1 MKITAYILSAVLLV
15 LGGCKDFAELE
26 KNPNVATSVPASL
39 ILTSLENAILEEPW
53 SLEHRYNQFWAC
65 NYYYYGNQEYSW
77 TNATLKFDALKDIVK
92 MEEEA
97 KKAGAEDINPYSSLG
112 KFFRAR
118 LYVWMTNQVGDLPL
132 KNALKGLDDTAPV
145 YDSQKD
151 IYIQVLKWLD
161 EANAELKAH
170 SDAGNTTLAGD
181 IYLGNDLDA
190 WRKVV
195 NSYALRILVSLSKKE
210 ADADLNIKAK
220 FAAIISD
227 PAKYPLMQSNSDN
240 LQVDYNGS
248 TSFYPTN
255 PGNKGFDKGRY
266 NMAQTYVKGLTDLN
280 DPRVFVTLNP
290 AKAKLEDGV
299 AFDNFA
305 AYVGAGS
312 GESQDDMT
320 FKAGNGEYSYAN
332 QSRYYG
338 SFAGPEPAVMLSYA
352 EQCFNIAEGIHR
364 GWAQGNAESYYI
376 KGIQASMLFYG
387 IEDGSTITVTTQED
401 EVLGTVTAS
410 VTDYLAQPSV
420 KYAGGAT
427 GLTQI
432 LTQKYLAFF
441 QQGGLEAFYNQRR
454 TGVPAFHVGPGTGY
468 GGSSPRIPKR
478 WLYPSDETT
487 TNKTHLDEALSRQFG
502 GVDTKDGD
510 LWILQ

>member
-1 MKITAYILSAVLLV
+1 MIGVLLV
-15 LGGCKDFAELE
+15 TAGCHDFAALE

-97 KKAGAEDINPYSSLG
+97 KKAGAEDVNPYSSLG

-132 KNALKGLDDTAPV
+132 KSALKGLDDTAPV
-145 YDSQKD
+145 YDTQKD
-151 IYIQVLKWLD
+151 IFVQVLRWLD
-161 EANAELKAH
+161 EANTELGSLSA
-170 SDAGNTTLAGD
+170 AGNATLAGD
-181 IYLGNDLDA
+181 IYLGNNLDA
-190 WRKVV
+190 WRKVI
-195 NSYALRILVSLSKKE
+195 NSYQLRVLVSLSKKE
-210 ADADLNIKAK
+210 ADGDLNVKGK
-220 FAAIISD
+220 FAAILGD
-227 PAKYPLMQSNSDN
+227 PGKYPLLTGNDDN
-240 LQVDYNGS
+240 LQVVYNGS

-255 PGNKGFDKGRY
+255 PGSKGFDKGRY
-266 NMAQTYVKGLTDLN
+266 NMAQTYVKALTDLN
-280 DPRVFVTLNP
+280 DPRTFVTLNP

-299 AFDNFA
+299 AFDDFA

-332 QSRYYG
+332 QIRYYG
-338 SFAGPEPAVMLSYA
+338 TFTGSEPAVMLSYA

-364 GWAQGNAESYYI
+364 GWTAGNPETYYI
-376 KGIQASMLFYG
+376 NGITASMEFYG
-387 IEDGSTITVTTQED
+387 IEDGSTITVTSQD
-401 EVLGTVTAS
+401 DDVLGTVTAS
-410 VTDYLAQPSV
+410 VSNYLAQPSV
-420 KYAGGAT
+420 KYAGGIT
-427 GLTQI
+427 GLNQI

-441 QQGGLEAFYNQRR
+441 QQAGLEAFYNQRR
-454 TGVPAFHVGPGTGY
+454 TGIPVFHVGPGTGF
-468 GGSSPRIPKR
+468 GGSSPRLPKR

-487 TNKTHLDEALSRQFG
+487 TNKTHLDEALGRQFSG
-502 GVDTKDGD
+502 QDTKDGVM
-510 LWILQ
+510 WILQ